1 MLISPVQR
9 SDEPKAAEE
18 CSLPPKITPDMVG
31 IATVHVLKNKYSA
44 IIIIREKIMYKYNHE
59 KFIIICLK
67 LKKDINVIISS

>member
-1 MLISPVQR
+1 
-9 SDEPKAAEE
+9 
-18 CSLPPKITPDMVG
+18 MVG